1 MVENV
6 EVLLDGGPAIL
17 EGGLSLLAIC
27 IPKPMKAGLF
37 IPPDTDVSPLVIS

>member
-1 MVENV
+1 MVEDV

-37 IPPDTDVSPLVIS
+37 IPPDTDLSPLVIS